1 MPVGVEDGR
10 IPDGALTASS
20 YHSENYHP
28 SRARLNLLSTKYC
41 WAAKKNV
48 ANQWLQVCFHLFSSF
63 AFHCNRRVVSSRSLF
78 LEGPDNYQ
86 IIRSM
91 DHARSEKLFLFT
103 YEIEVVIER
112 FHMTSRWPYWCS
124 KTMKRPPCWCT
135 KTTLR
140 ELNSFLM

>member
-20 YHSENYHP
+20 YYSENYHP
-28 SRARLNLLSTKYC
+28 SRARLNLLSSKYC
-41 WAAKKNV
+41 WAAKKND
-48 ANQWLQVCFHLFSSF
+48 ANQWLQVCFHCFWK
-63 AFHCNRRVVSSRSLF
+63 V
-78 LEGPDNYQ
+78 P
-86 IIRSM
+86 IITRSM
-91 DHARSEKLFLFT
+91 DHARSRKLFLFT

-124 KTMKRPPCWCT
+124 KTMKRRPCWCT